1 MLKTIRNYKINS
13 RNSSKNQ
20 YLICIQSQKKTIKM
34 MKKIA
39 KNQQKIIILMIKFK
53 KKKVYQVTKYKKLAS
68 FMEN

>member
-1 MLKTIRNYKINS
+1 MLKINRNYKINS

-39 KNQQKIIILMIKFK
+39 KNQQIINILKIKFK
-53 KKKVYQVTKYKKLAS
+53 KKKVY
-68 FMEN
+68 